1 MNKKSLLTLV
11 FAVLFAVF
19 FLALILFRIPFPP
32 YPLINYQDVLDH
44 LTPLVLIPLYWMM
57 FRYKNRE
64 GSPLREE
71 ITFMVLAAIWVLGH
85 GMHLAANAVDN
96 LAEGLAKKQVL
107 DILDTD
113 IYTLTY
119 FLDEHLSHYIWHFGI
134 AGLAGLLVYRE
145 WRYAAKEDFTWWA
158 TILAG
163 VISGITYFC
172 VFDEGQ
178 TVPLGL
184 PFTFLIS
191 LFTLIWGRKK
201 MTQQPI
207 YAFFFIAC
215 LTAFILFAG
224 WGLYWCGYPE
234 ILDVFSGSVQRCM

>member
-19 FLALILFRIPFPP
+19 FLMLILFRIPFPP
-32 YPLINYQDVLDH
+32 YPLINYQDVLDL
-44 LTPLVLIPLYWMM
+44 LTPLVLIPLYWVM
-57 FRYKNRE
+57 FRTTNRE
-64 GSPLREE
+64 GSRQTEE
-71 ITFMVLAAIWVLGH
+71 IIFMVLASIWVLGH

-96 LAEGLAKKQVL
+96 LAEGLAKRQAL

-134 AGLAGLLVYRE
+134 AGLATLLVYRE
-145 WRYAAKEDFTWWA
+145 WRTPAKEEITWWA

-163 VISGITYFC
+163 LISGITYFS

-184 PFTFLIS
+184 PFTFIITV
-191 LFTLIWGRKK
+191 FTLIWGRKQ

-215 LTAFILFAG
+215 ATALILFAG